1 MEKHVS
7 KYKTVKA
14 LNKKHGTKRKYK
26 EDYIEYGFISSGPKE
41 DQLPFCLIC
50 NSALSNEALV
60 PSKLKRHLETK
71 HPAVKEQPKQYFEN
85 IRDQQNK
92 QAKKFT
98 NYLKLPEKGLI
109 ASYKVAQ
116 LLAKR
121 KKAHTDAE
129 SVIAPALAI
138 VVETVL
144 GFDAAEKVKRVPL
157 SNDTISRR
165 IEDLSSDLKDQICEH
180 FEAPD
185 DEMSLLWSLQV
196 DESTDIS
203 SKAQL
208 LAFIRFIKDG
218 KCVSE
223 YLFCKEL
230 QTTIKGEDIFNVVNE
245 NILLFKL
252 QWKNCV
258 SVCTDGC
265 PSMQGS
271 RKGFVTLVL
280 QENPNVLVVHCM
292 IHREAL
298 AFKSLPKDMI
308 SVLDQV
314 ITIVNFIKSRPL
326 ASRLFSQLCEAMDS
340 EYKCLL
346 YHTNVRWLSRGKV
359 LKRVVQLKAELI
371 SFLETE
377 QKDFEFS
384 IHDEI
389 WWIRVTFLSD
399 LFEKLNSLNLSLQG
413 PSENIITASSKLK
426 SFGEKLLLWQRKIL
440 KGVFDCFPTYNECSS
455 NKEITSEIMYTLTHL
470 LSALQHYFPTLASN
484 EYGWVSHPFVNYE
497 TTNLITE
504 EEEQLIDIKNDAFL
518 QSRFAEKS
526 LDEFWISVNKL
537 YPAISL
543 KAIKLILPFASSWF
557 CEFGFSALTE
567 IKTKKRE
574 RLLTIDA
581 EMRACLSTLEPRFDH
596 ICSQKQ
602 AHPSH

>member
-1 MEKHVS
+1 M
-7 KYKTVKA
+7 
-14 LNKKHGTKRKYK
+14 TKMYK
-26 EDYIEYGFISSGPKE
+26 EDYIGYGFISSGPE
-41 DQLPFCLIC
+41 DAPLPLCLIC

-71 HPAVKEQPKQYFEN
+71 HPAVKAQPKEYFEN
-85 IRDQQNK
+85 IRAQQNK
-92 QAKKFT
+92 QAKKLT

-121 KKAHTDAE
+121 KKAHTEAE

-138 VVETVL
+138 AVETIL
-144 GFDAAEKVKRVPL
+144 GPDAAEKVKKVPL

-165 IEDLSSDLKDQICEH
+165 IEDLSSDLQDQICEH
-180 FEAPD
+180 FDAPD
-185 DEMSLLWSLQV
+185 DEVSLLWSLQV
-196 DESTDIS
+196 DESTDVS
-203 SKAQL
+203 GKAQL
-208 LAFIRFIKDG
+208 LAFIRFIKDE
-218 KCVSE
+218 KCVNE
-223 YLFCKEL
+223 FLFCKDL
-230 QTTIKGEDIFNVVNE
+230 QTTTKGEDIFNVVNE

-265 PSMQGS
+265 PSMQGN
-271 RKGFVTLVL
+271 RKGFVTLVR

-298 AFKSLPKDMI
+298 DFKSLPKDLM

-314 ITIVNFIKSRPL
+314 ITVVNFIKSRPL

-340 EYKCLL
+340 DYKCLL

-359 LKRVVQLKAELI
+359 LKCVVQLKAELI
-371 SFLETE
+371 SFLEAE
-377 QKDFEFS
+377 KKDFGFF

-389 WWIRVTFLSD
+389 WWVKVTFLSD
-399 LFEKLNSLNLSLQG
+399 LFDKLNSLNLSLQG

-426 SFGEKLLLWQRKIL
+426 SFGEKLSLWQSKIS
-440 KGVFDCFPTYNECSS
+440 KGVFDCFPTYNECAS
-455 NKEITSEIMYTLTHL
+455 NKEITPEILYTLTHL
-470 LSALQHYFPTLASN
+470 QSALQHYFPTVGSN
-484 EYGWVSHPFVNYE
+484 EYGWVSYPFGNNE
-497 TTNLITE
+497 ATNLTTE
-504 EEEQLIDIKNDAFL
+504 EEEQLIDLKNDAVL
-518 QSRFAEKS
+518 KSSFAEKS
-526 LDEFWISVNKL
+526 LDVFWISINKL

-543 KAIKLILPFASSWF
+543 KAIKIILPFASSWF

-567 IKTKKRE
+567 IKSKKRE

-581 EMRACLSTLEPRFDH
+581 EMRVCLSTLEPRLDC